1 MIGTLLTFF
10 AVGLV
15 TLLVAGVVLSIV
27 GTLFS
32 LTFGLAFFL
41 LFKVAP
47 VLLVGWIAVKIFE
60 KMTGEGSLSA
70 ADREVAGRVAG
81 GLRFRQSL

>member
-15 TLLVAGVVLSIV
+15 TLIVAGIDLSMLGAV
-27 GTLFS
+27 FS
-32 LTFGLAFFL
+32 LTFGLVSFL

-47 VLLVGWIAVKIFE
+47 VLLVGWVVMKVVE
-60 KMTGEGSLSA
+60 KVRGSDSLSSS
-70 ADREVAGRVAG
+70 DRKWLEGE
-81 GLRFRQSL
+81 

>member
-15 TLLVAGVVLSIV
+15 TLVVAGVVLSIV
-27 GTLFS
+27 GAVFS
-32 LTFGLAFFL
+32 LTLGLAAFL

-47 VLLVGWIAVKIFE
+47 ILLVGWVVMKVIE
-60 KMTGEGSLSA
+60 KKRGGSLSA
-70 ADREVAGRVAG
+70 ADRRWLEGE
-81 GLRFRQSL
+81 

>member
-15 TLLVAGVVLSIV
+15 TLIVAGIVLSIV
-27 GTLFS
+27 GTVFS
-32 LTFGLAFFL
+32 LTFGLATFL

-47 VLLVGWIAVKIFE
+47 VLLVGWVVMKVVQKIR
-60 KMTGEGSLSA
+60 GGDSLSSS
-70 ADREVAGRVAG
+70 DRKWLEGE
-81 GLRFRQSL
+81 

>member
-1 MIGTLLTFF
+1 MIGALLTFF

-27 GTLFS
+27 GAIFS
-32 LTFGLAFFL
+32 ITIGLTAFL

-47 VLLVGWIAVKIFE
+47 ILLVGWIVVKVIQ
-60 KMTGEGSLSA
+60 KAGGRGSISE
-70 ADREVAGRVAG
+70 ADRKWLEGE
-81 GLRFRQSL
+81 

>member
-15 TLLVAGVVLSIV
+15 TLVVAGVALAVV
-27 GTLFS
+27 GTMLS
-32 LTFGLAFFL
+32 LGLGLAAFL

-47 VLLVGWIAVKIFE
+47 ILLVGWVVLKVME
-60 KMTGEGSLSA
+60 RKRGRSLSA
-70 ADREVAGRVAG
+70 ADRRWLDSETGTD
-81 GLRFRQSL
+81 L

>member
-15 TLLVAGVVLSIV
+15 TLIVAGIVLSIV
-27 GTLFS
+27 GTVFS
-32 LTFGLAFFL
+32 LTFGLATFL

-47 VLLVGWIAVKIFE
+47 ILAIGWIAVKVFE
-60 KMTGEGSLSA
+60 KVRGTDSLSSS
-70 ADREVAGRVAG
+70 DRKWLEGE
-81 GLRFRQSL
+81 

>member
-27 GTLFS
+27 GVVFS
-32 LTFGLAFFL
+32 LTFGLATFL

-47 VLLVGWIAVKIFE
+47 ILLVGWIVMKVID
-60 KMTGEGSLSA
+60 KSGSRGSLSD
-70 ADREVAGRVAG
+70 ADRRWLEGE
-81 GLRFRQSL
+81 

>member
-15 TLLVAGVVLSIV
+15 TLLVAGIVLSIV
-27 GTLFS
+27 GVVFS
-32 LTFGLAFFL
+32 LTFGLATFL

-47 VLLVGWIAVKIFE
+47 ILLVGWIVVKVIE
-60 KMTGEGSLSA
+60 KVGRKRGTLSD
-70 ADREVAGRVAG
+70 ADRRWLEGE
-81 GLRFRQSL
+81 

>member
-15 TLLVAGVVLSIV
+15 TLIVAGIVLAVV
-27 GTLFS
+27 GTVFS
-32 LTFGLAFFL
+32 ITIGLTSFL

-47 VLLVGWIAVKIFE
+47 ILLVGWIVVKVIE
-60 KMTGEGSLSA
+60 KSRGGDSLSS
-70 ADREVAGRVAG
+70 ADRKWLEGE
-81 GLRFRQSL
+81 

>member
-15 TLLVAGVVLSIV
+15 TLIVAGIVLSIV
-27 GTLFS
+27 GTVFS
-32 LTFGLAFFL
+32 LTFGLATFL

-47 VLLVGWIAVKIFE
+47 VLLVGWVVMKVVE
-60 KMTGEGSLSA
+60 KVRGEDSLSSS
-70 ADREVAGRVAG
+70 DRKWLEGD
-81 GLRFRQSL
+81 